1 MGHGNWLPGSELWN
15 IGETMT
21 PEVVLDLFADALI
34 LTVIMVAIIVGP
46 SLAVGLVVSVF
57 QAATQINEQTLS
69 FLPRLLV
76 TLITIMMAGPWLLTQ
91 LMDLAERMIHNVPF
105 LIG

>member
-1 MGHGNWLPGSELWN
+1 
-15 IGETMT
+15 MT
-21 PEVVLDLFADALI
+21 PEVAVDLFREALW
-34 LTVIMVAIIVGP
+34 LTATIVALVVMP
-46 SLAVGLVVSVF
+46 SLLVGLLVAMF

-76 TLITIMMAGPWLLTQ
+76 ILVTLIVAGPWLAAQ
-91 LMDLAERMIHNVPF
+91 LIEYTRTLIMNIPM

>member
-1 MGHGNWLPGSELWN
+1 
-15 IGETMT
+15 MT
-21 PEVVLDLFADALI
+21 PEVAVDLFRDALW
-34 LTVIMVAIIVGP
+34 LTTLMVATLVVP
-46 SLAVGLVVSVF
+46 SLLVGLVVAMF

-76 TLITIMMAGPWLLTQ
+76 MLVTLILAGPWLVQKFMEYFIGLYTSIPQ
-91 LMDLAERMIHNVPF
+91 

>member
-1 MGHGNWLPGSELWN
+1 
-15 IGETMT
+15 MT
-21 PEVVLDLFADALI
+21 PEVAVDIFRSALW
-34 LTVIMVAIIVGP
+34 LTALMVAVLVVP
-46 SLAVGLVVSVF
+46 SLLVGLVVAIF

-76 TLITIMMAGPWLLTQ
+76 MLVTLIIVGPWLVQKFMEYMTSLYSSIPQ
-91 LMDLAERMIHNVPF
+91 

>member
-1 MGHGNWLPGSELWN
+1 
-15 IGETMT
+15 MT
-21 PEVVLDLFADALI
+21 PEVVMDLYADAFFLAVM
-34 LTVIMVAIIVGP
+34 VIAVIVGP
-46 SLAVGLVVSVF
+46 SLIVGLVVSMF

-76 TLITIMMAGPWLLTQ
+76 TLITIMIAGGWLLSEF
-91 LMDLAERMIHNVPF
+91 MDLFNRTFHQIPL